1 MQKKMK
7 KLQADEI
14 LVSSKVSEQSKYDNI
29 YNKYNMCLKKQ
40 RRRHIRQQHYV
51 IRYNFLSL
59 NMLKSKYNIQIGI
72 VERNSTKLKYGNPIS
87 T

>member
-14 LVSSKVSEQSKYDNI
+14 LVSSKESEQSKYDNMI

-40 RRRHIRQQHYV
+40 RRRHIYSATLCNKV
-51 IRYNFLSL
+51 EFFII
-59 NMLKSKYNIQIGI
+59 KYAQIQI
-72 VERNSTKLKYGNPIS
+72 
-87 T
+87 

>member
-1 MQKKMK
+1 MK

-40 RRRHIRQQHYV
+40 RRRHIYTSATLCNKV
-51 IRYNFLSL
+51 EFFII
-59 NMLKSKYNIQIGI
+59 KYAQIQI
-72 VERNSTKLKYGNPIS
+72 
-87 T
+87 